1 MYIHL
6 DPLSHDF
13 VIGNTS
19 NTVAKITSKIVPID
33 AITAPTLTINS

>member
-6 DPLSHDF
+6 SSLSHDF

-19 NTVAKITSKIVPID
+19 NILAKITSKIVPMD
-33 AITAPTLTINS
+33 AITAPALIINS